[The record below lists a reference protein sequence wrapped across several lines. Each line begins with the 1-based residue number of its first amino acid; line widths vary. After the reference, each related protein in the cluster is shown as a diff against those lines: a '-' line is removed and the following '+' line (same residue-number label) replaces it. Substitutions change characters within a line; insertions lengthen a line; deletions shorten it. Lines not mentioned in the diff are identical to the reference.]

1 MPISREG
8 HLSQMQSTNTLIHLL
23 PRQQNKTLLWSGR
36 PLNALTEDRTQMEI
50 PFLPV
55 GFIILGKE
63 AQG

>member
-23 PRQQNKTLLWSGR
+23 PRQQNKTLLWSSR
-36 PLNALTEDRTQMEI
+36 PLNALREDRTQMEI

-63 AQG
+63 AQD